1 MTNEEKDKLI
11 IMKLKKSNDLNWLK
25 SELEKKRKFNNIVIE
40 EIKKIPSIEIA
51 NLMNYLLDK

>member
-11 IMKLKKSNDLNWLK
+11 IKKITNSNNFDWIKL
-25 SELEKKRKFNNIVIE
+25 ELENKRKFNKAVIE

-51 NLMNYLLDK
+51 NLMSYLFKK

>member
-11 IMKLKKSNDLNWLK
+11 IMKLKKSNDINWIK

-51 NLMNYLLDK
+51 NLMNYLL